1 VYSFSQLAREASGI
15 ETRAADDEPE
25 PAPLARTRFS
35 GSRYGNALHDALEL
49 VDFAAWRDHRG
60 TLPPAGQVAPLADA
74 LRAAG
79 FASDADQL
87 EGVPVLTA
95 LVSETLNAAMPEG
108 ARLATVPPAAR
119 LAEMEFHLALAPLRV
134 DALLALLQAH
144 GLVAERRTFGLR
156 QRIEG
161 LLTGRIDLVYEHAGR
176 YYVLD
181 YKSNQL
187 PAYDEAALARAV
199 RESEYDLQYVLY
211 TLALHRWLRFR
222 LGADYDIHRHLGGVR
237 YLFSRGLSRDDA
249 SRPGVHALTLDPALV
264 ESLDAL
270 CRGESP

>member
-1 VYSFSQLAREASGI
+1 
-15 ETRAADDEPE
+15 
-25 PAPLARTRFS
+25 
-35 GSRYGNALHDALEL
+35 
-49 VDFAAWRDHRG
+49 
-60 TLPPAGQVAPLADA
+60 
-74 LRAAG
+74 
-79 FASDADQL
+79 
-87 EGVPVLTA
+87 
-95 LVSETLNAAMPEG
+95 MPEG
-108 ARLATVPPAAR
+108 ARLATVPPQAR

-144 GLVAERRTFGLR
+144 DLVAERRTFGLR

-161 LLTGRIDLVYEHAGR
+161 LLTGRIDLVYEHGGR

-222 LGADYDIHRHLGGVR
+222 LGADYDIQRHLGGVR

-264 ESLDAL
+264 EALDAL